1 MITLPSGVEKAHQTT
16 MRILQQLRTFSW
28 DAKALIALAAF
39 SLDYGSFWNL
49 YQVPSSDQL
58 GNSLKQLNHI
68 QQRQQVLIVDIYN
81 LVVLVME
88 AVQKISEWGNWSTIG
103 YDTEDVPA
111 LSDALQEI
119 PLVVYW
125 AIASLVAC
133 HNNFLGVS

>member
-88 AVQKISEWGNWSTIG
+88 AVQKINEWGNWSTIG